1 MGGTAFSLTMGGTA
15 FSLRLVLILGTVN
28 KKKYDIF
35 TAYYAF
41 LRILRCHPPLN
52 WVILRGQAACGA
64 PKRNQTTRFT
74 ILSIKMV
81 KHGIQKHQPPL
92 TSTTKQAPD
101 KLPCYPKLAAFAPI
115 TSASRSKPAL
125 SLTAIPPTD
134 VVACTRPCFC

>member
-35 TAYYAF
+35 TSYYAF
-41 LRILRCHPPLN
+41 LRILRCHLHLN
-52 WVILRGQAACGA
+52 RVNLRGLAACGA

-81 KHGIQKHQPPL
+81 KLSIQKHQLLL
-92 TSTTKQAPD
+92 TSTIKQASD
-101 KLPCYPKLAAFAPI
+101 RLPAFLGLF
-115 TSASRSKPAL
+115 S
-125 SLTAIPPTD
+125 
-134 VVACTRPCFC
+134 